1 MKFNKWTLGLAAVG
15 VVSLA
20 SAVQAEEKSNPIMT
34 ALSSTSISGYVD
46 TAAVWRWGNNTSQT
60 GGGSGWL
67 VPGTVNGNP
76 NTAGAYQN
84 KADIFN
90 LNVVGLTLEK
100 PLDEAEWAAGYRVD
114 MLFGPDANGWNN
126 SVNAGGTFGAN
137 DIALKQAYVVLR
149 APVGN
154 GLDFK
159 LGTFDTVVG
168 FEGYDSY
175 KNPHWTR
182 SYGWEIEPTQHT
194 GALVSYRF
202 NEIVAISGGIANT
215 AAAGINARPARAN
228 LPAGTLVAESEKTY
242 MGGITLTAPES
253 LGFAAG
259 STLNAGI
266 INGLA
271 GGASDTTWIYVGGTL
286 NTPLEGLKLGASYDY
301 RLTSSKSDP
310 TAPSWVPATYAYA
323 IAGYVSF
330 KATEKL
336 NLAARVNYA
345 KGTSDPWNGL
355 TTWYNVGFGETDPKN
370 QLLGVTGTI
379 DYSLW
384 ENVIT
389 RLEFRWDHDLT
400 GQHLNSA
407 GANAPAQGGPFGW
420 DDRNNFLMALNV
432 IYKF

>member
-20 SAVQAEEKSNPIMT
+20 SAVQAEEKSNPVMT

-46 TAAVWRWGNNTSQT
+46 TAAVWRWGNNTDKLGNPNRPWVT
-60 GGGSGWL
+60 
-67 VPGTVNGNP
+67 PGTVNGNP
-76 NTAGAYQN
+76 NGTANYQN

-114 MLFGPDANGWNN
+114 MLFGPDAVGWNT
-126 SVNAGGTFGAN
+126 SVNAGAN
-137 DIALKQAYVVLR
+137 ADIALKQAYVILR

-154 GLDFK
+154 GLDIK
-159 LGTFDTVVG
+159 LGTFDSVVG

-194 GALVSYRF
+194 GALLSYRV
-202 NEIVAISGGIANT
+202 NEIIAACAGIANT
-215 AAAGINARPARAN
+215 AAAGINAMPTRSGIGG
-228 LPAGTLVAESEKTY
+228 AGAKQVAETEKTY
-242 MGGITLTAPES
+242 MGGITLTAPDS
-253 LGFAAG
+253 FGFAKG
-259 STLNAGI
+259 STLHAGV

-271 GGASDTTWIYVGGTL
+271 TGNAALGQNWTDTTWLYAGATL

-301 RLTSSKSDP
+301 RMNARHGDGNNY
-310 TAPSWVPATYAYA
+310 TAGRYAYA

-336 NLAARVNYA
+336 NLALRGNYA
-345 KGTSDPWNGL
+345 KGSDN
-355 TTWYNVGFGETDPKN
+355 TWYNNREVSGVNNGNPRN
-370 QLLGVTGTI
+370 QLLAVTATV

-389 RLEFRWDHDLT
+389 RLEARWDHELT
-400 GQHLNSA
+400 GQHVSA
-407 GANAPAQGGPFGW
+407 SGAAPFGY

>member
-20 SAVQAEEKSNPIMT
+20 SAVQAEEKSNPVMT

-76 NTAGAYQN
+76 NNALAYQN

-100 PLDEAEWAAGYRVD
+100 PLDEAEWAAGYKVD
-114 MLFGPDANGWNN
+114 MIFGPDANGWN
-126 SVNAGGTFGAN
+126 SSINAGGAFGAN
-137 DIALKQAYVVLR
+137 DMALKQAYVVLR

-159 LGTFDTVVG
+159 LGVWDCPHG
-168 FEGYDSY
+168 YEGYHSY
-175 KNPHWTR
+175 ANPHWTR

-194 GALVSYRF
+194 GALVSYRVNDMIAF
-202 NEIVAISGGIANT
+202 NGGIANT
-215 AAAGINARPARAN
+215 AAPGINARAARAN
-228 LPAGTLVAESEKTY
+228 LPAGRIVAETEKTY

-259 STLNAGI
+259 STLSASI
-266 INGLA
+266 INGLGT
-271 GGASDTTWIYVGGTL
+271 GGLAAPSDITWLYVGGTL
-286 NTPLEGLKLGASYDY
+286 NTPLEGLKIGGAYDH
-301 RLTSSKSDP
+301 RMTGAKGQTTSGNY
-310 TAPSWVPATYAYA
+310 ANATYAYS
-323 IAGYVSF
+323 IAAYASY

-336 NLAARVNYA
+336 NLALRGDYA
-345 KGTSDPWNGL
+345 KGTAG
-355 TTWYNVGFGETDPKN
+355 TWYNIGAVESNPHN
-370 QLLGVTGTI
+370 ELLGVTATI
-379 DYSLW
+379 DYALW

-389 RLEFRWDHDLT
+389 RLEFRWDRDLT

-407 GANAPAQGGPFGW
+407 GGNAPATGGPFGW
-420 DDRNNFLMALNV
+420 DDRSNFMTALNV